1 MTFDSGS
8 QGQLAMVIYEWGDM
22 AYLGKV
28 TSTANDMPVS
38 APSLASATHAH
49 LATRSRRHT
58 SAHPTLSKVASV
70 ITRSW
75 ATSSLTFRRT
85 SQ

>member
-1 MTFDSGS
+1 
-8 QGQLAMVIYEWGDM
+8 MVIYEWGDM

-28 TSTANDMPVS
+28 TSTVNDMPVS
-38 APSLASATHAH
+38 APPLAPATHAD

-58 SAHPTLSKVASV
+58 SVHLTPSRVASATTRNSV
-70 ITRSW
+70 I
-75 ATSSLTFRRT
+75 SSLTFRQA